1 MSNTFLD
8 PVLNQLQTEFGD
20 AILELQ
26 EAQDMPVL
34 ICKKDKILDILTYMR
49 DNPELDCKMLTD
61 ITAVDYLKY
70 PIKQR
75 QRFAVVYHLYSLE
88 KGHRFRLKVPLGLAD
103 LSIDSAVS
111 LWKTAN
117 WLEREVWDMY
127 GIRFKGH
134 PNLKRILNHIEF
146 EGHPLRKDY
155 PIERRQVLTI
165 NDSLMDE
172 MDKRLK
178 EKGLK

>member
-1 MSNTFLD
+1 MNNTL
-8 PVLNQLQTEFGD
+8 LENLQEKFGT
-20 AILELQ
+20 AILEITDSK
-26 EAQDMPVL
+26 DMPT
-34 ICKKDKILDILTYMR
+34 IFCKKDSIFNLLKHMR
-49 DNPELDCKMLTD
+49 DDVEFNCNLLTD

-70 PIKQR
+70 PVKQR
-75 QRFAVVYHLYSLE
+75 QRFAVVYHLHSLD
-88 KGHRFRLKVPLGLAD
+88 KGRRFRIKVPLAMAD
-103 LSIDSAVS
+103 LNLASACS

-127 GIRFKGH
+127 GIRFNEH
-134 PNLKRILNHIEF
+134 PNLKRILTHLEF
-146 EGHPLRKDY
+146 EGHALRKDY
-155 PIERRQVLTI
+155 PIERRQILTT

>member
-1 MSNTFLD
+1 MQPLAEG
-8 PVLNQLQTEFGD
+8 LIEQLQSRFTD
-20 AILELQ
+20 AILEHQ
-26 EAQDMPVL
+26 PGPDMPSIV
-34 ICKKDKILDILTYMR
+34 CKKEKLLEILTFLR
-49 DNPELDCKMLTD
+49 DEPAFDFDLLTD
-61 ITAVDYLKY
+61 LSAVDYLKY
-70 PIKQR
+70 PIQQR
-75 QRFAVVYHLYSLE
+75 QRFAVVYHLHSLE
-88 KGHRFRLKVPLGLAD
+88 QGHRLRLKVPVGMAD
-103 LSIDSAVS
+103 LSVDSACS

-127 GIRFKGH
+127 GISFKNH

-146 EGHPLRKDY
+146 VGYPLRKDY
-155 PIERRQVLTI
+155 PIEQRQVLTI

>member
-1 MSNTFLD
+1 MHPL
-8 PVLNQLQTEFGD
+8 LERLQQEFGP
-20 AILELQ
+20 AITAVHEGR
-26 EAQDMPVL
+26 DMPVAV
-34 ICKKDKILDILTYMR
+34 CKPESVLKILTFLRTD
-49 DNPELDCKMLTD
+49 PACDCNLLTD
-61 ITAVDYLKY
+61 LSAVDYLGY
-70 PIKQR
+70 PEQKAG
-75 QRFAVVYHLYSLE
+75 RFEVVYHLHSLD
-88 KGHRFRLKVPLGLAD
+88 KGHRLRLKTPLPAAAPE
-103 LSIDSAVS
+103 IDSVTS

-127 GIRFKGH
+127 GIRFRNH

-146 EGHPLRKDY
+146 TGHPLRKDY
-155 PIERRQVLTI
+155 PVDKRQVLTV